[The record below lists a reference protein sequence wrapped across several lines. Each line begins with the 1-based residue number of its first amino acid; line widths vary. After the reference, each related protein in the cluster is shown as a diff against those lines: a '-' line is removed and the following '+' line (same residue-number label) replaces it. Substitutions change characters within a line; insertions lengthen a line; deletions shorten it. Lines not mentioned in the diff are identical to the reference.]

1 MKKIFQPKNQNKNF
15 YLIKEIQWSNKAM
28 KLNQLNEKLNNIN
41 NIQSKNAIKEDLWNK
56 RFIYNKMQNY
66 DSSKDKN
73 VIAGITKNEEMNCYH
88 NALRKNEMIKKNCYQ
103 INQNRK
109 KLAEEFNKT
118 KNKSFKQNYKKN

>member
-28 KLNQLNEKLNNIN
+28 KLNQLNAKLNNIN

-88 NALRKNEMIKKNCYQ
+88 NALKKNEIRQIYQKN
-103 INQNRK
+103 
-109 KLAEEFNKT
+109 
-118 KNKSFKQNYKKN
+118 